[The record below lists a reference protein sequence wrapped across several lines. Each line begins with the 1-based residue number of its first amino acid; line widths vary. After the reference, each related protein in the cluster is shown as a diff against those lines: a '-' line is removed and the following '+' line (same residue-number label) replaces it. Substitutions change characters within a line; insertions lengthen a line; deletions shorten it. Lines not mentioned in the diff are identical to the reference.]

1 MKRIFQTGRLGQM
14 INRIRA
20 LFARNEALSF
30 NIETLSDHDN
40 LYDAGMTSFAS
51 VQIMLAIEEEFDTEF
66 PEEMLTRR
74 TFASLANIAEAVSK
88 LAKQAV

>member
-1 MKRIFQTGRLGQM
+1 M
-14 INRIRA
+14 IDRIRS
-20 LFARNEALSF
+20 LFARNEALPF
-30 NIETLSDHDN
+30 DINALTDEDN

-74 TFASLANIAEAVSK
+74 TFASLANIADAVST
-88 LAKQAV
+88 LTRQAA